1 MIVDGVVAGIGTV
14 LGFLPQI
21 FVLFI
26 CLGVLED
33 IGYMSRIAFVMDRIF
48 RRFGLSGKSFIPM
61 LISTGC
67 GVPAVMS
74 SRTIENERDRRITIM
89 TATFMPCSAKLEI
102 IALIAGAFFPHNPLV
117 APSTYF
123 IGMAAIILSGIALKK
138 TSFLGGLTSPF
149 IMELPSYHWP
159 KAMSVLRYEIGRAHV

>member
-1 MIVDGVVAGIGTV
+1 MPDFVTSILEALKVQAWLQSLIVDGIVAGVGTV

-21 FVLFI
+21 FVLFV
-26 CLGVLED
+26 CLGILED

-67 GVPAVMS
+67 GVPGIMA

-89 TATFMPCSAKLEI
+89 TATFMPCSAKLSI
-102 IALIAGAFFPHNPLV
+102 IALIAGAFFPHNPWI
-117 APSTYF
+117 APSAYF
-123 IGMAAIILSGIALKK
+123 MGMIAIILSGIALKK
-138 TSFLGGLTSPF
+138 TSF
-149 IMELPSYHWP
+149 
-159 KAMSVLRYEIGRAHV
+159 

>member
-1 MIVDGVVAGIGTV
+1 
-14 LGFLPQI
+14 
-21 FVLFI
+21 
-26 CLGVLED
+26 
-33 IGYMSRIAFVMDRIF
+33 MSRIAFVMDRIF

-89 TATFMPCSAKLEI
+89 TTTFMPCSAKLEI
-102 IALIAGAFFPHNPLV
+102 IALIAGAFFPSNSLV

-123 IGMAAIILSGIALKK
+123 IGMAAIILSGIALKRRV
-138 TSFLGGLTSPF
+138 F
-149 IMELPSYHWP
+149 W
-159 KAMSVLRYEIGRAHV
+159 VV